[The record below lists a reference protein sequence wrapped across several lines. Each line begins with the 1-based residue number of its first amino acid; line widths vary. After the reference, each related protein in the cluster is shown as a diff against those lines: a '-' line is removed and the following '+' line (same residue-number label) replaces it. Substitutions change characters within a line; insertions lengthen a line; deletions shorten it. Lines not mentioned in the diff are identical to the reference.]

1 MTSATEPI
9 RFDPYS
15 FAVQEDPYPV
25 YARLRREAP
34 AYRVEPKGFWVLT
47 RYDDCKR
54 ALQDHRQFSSSR
66 GNLID
71 DHSGRTG
78 RTLGTTDPPRH
89 TELRRLANDAFHA
102 RRVTALE
109 PIVRERAAALIDE
122 LVERGEGDLVTDF
135 AAPLTSEII
144 IAHFLG
150 LPMSELEQVRQWR
163 DVIVERVEDR
173 MGMTEEGAQAFEE
186 AARHM
191 HAFVAG
197 RRAALATD
205 ERDDVITALLTAQEG
220 GTRLS
225 DDEIAITTLTILGA
239 GYQSANYMLTNAL
252 LTLERHPAAFAE
264 LAADPSLIPV
274 AQEELFRYDSPTQ
287 GFARSVREEIE
298 LHGQTLAEDDRVLV
312 LIGSANRDEQQF
324 ERADELDIR
333 RQPNKHIS
341 FGFGPHLCVGAPLA
355 RLIDTIA
362 LETFAARVGSWETA
376 GPLGRVHSPTFRGLT
391 RYPIRLERRTT

>member
-1 MTSATEPI
+1 MTTANGPI

-15 FAVQEDPYPV
+15 FAVQDDPYPL

-34 AYRVEPKGFWVLT
+34 VYRVEEKGFWVLT

-54 ALQDHRQFSSSR
+54 ALQDHRQYSSAQ

-89 TELRRLANDAFHA
+89 TELRRLANDAFHM
-102 RRVTALE
+102 RRVTALA
-109 PIVRERAAALIDE
+109 PFVRERAAVLIDE
-122 LVERGEGDLVTDF
+122 LVERGGGDLVTDF
-135 AAPLTSEII
+135 AAVLTSEII
-144 IAHFLG
+144 IAQFLG
-150 LPMSELEQVRQWR
+150 LPMSDLDQVRQWR
-163 DVIVERVEDR
+163 DVIVERVEER
-173 MGMTEEGAQAFEE
+173 MGMTEEGAQAFKE
-186 AARHM
+186 AAVHM
-191 HAFVAG
+191 HEFVAS

-225 DDEIAITTLTILGA
+225 DEEIAITTLTILGA

-252 LTLERHPAAFAE
+252 LTLERHPDAFAE
-264 LAADPSLIPV
+264 LAADPALIPV

-287 GFARSVREEIE
+287 GFARSVREDVE
-298 LHGQTLAEDDRVLV
+298 LHGETLAAGERVLV
-312 LIGSANRDEQQF
+312 VMGSANRDEAQF
-324 ERADELDIR
+324 DRPDELDIR
-333 RQPNKHIS
+333 RAPNRHMS

-362 LETFAARVGSWETA
+362 LEEFTARVGQFETA
-376 GPLGRVHSPTFRGLT
+376 GALGRVHSPTFRGLT
-391 RYPIRLERRTT
+391 RYPVRMERR